1 MQKNVKRMSKVS
13 VILVFLMMFSSCV
26 KDDFY
31 EKESA
36 ANFNGA
42 SVKHYDGSQA
52 RTLISRFKQ
61 GILSSTKFSL
71 SSQEGVVYRTM
82 NEVSISEDEVME
94 VKDTL
99 GNVNYTFRVE
109 GLSQRGSGEF
119 YNIVINNRD
128 GKERAFLLKYV
139 MDPKFQTEYEA
150 GNSSIEM
157 FRGILFIA
165 SLAGNDNPCDENIV
179 VPVVPG
185 TGGGGGGGEH
195 GNGGVGVETGNGS
208 YNNGGGLA
216 YIQEVVYQLA
226 MGSSGCEPPPGGC
239 EEDDVWED
247 CACWRYVSVSPRFFR
262 VGNFP
267 VLSNTPDP
275 CDDGT
280 IGVIGVLIDKNH
292 EKNCEELNKMS
303 FDGEIKAK
311 IQELQGN
318 VGNSYESGYSFKNE
332 NGNTTSQVLNLANG
346 SFSSLDLKFEGNNTF
361 GFSHIHPDPKL
372 LIYDSFYV
380 HPMFSLDDIYKF
392 HEMISL
398 YMPGAPKNFS
408 MFFATITV
416 KTGNGYN
423 DNATYALKIDNWFAF
438 NDFWANYS
446 LLTEKKR
453 SDLRRELSEKYDDR
467 RNDDGAYSQDY
478 IEDLLMF
485 MNDKNMKGISVY
497 KANDTNL
504 SGWKKQVYNKN
515 TKKIEEIPCN

>member
-31 EKESA
+31 EKDSPAGSLNETT
-36 ANFNGA
+36 
-42 SVKHYDGSQA
+42 VKRYDGSQA

-61 GILSSTKFSL
+61 GILGSTKFSL
-71 SSQEGVVYRTM
+71 SSQEGIVYRTM

-157 FRGILFIA
+157 FKGILFIA
-165 SLAGNDNPCDENIV
+165 SLAGGDNPCDENIV

-185 TGGGGGGGEH
+185 TGGGGGGGGH

-262 VGNFP
+262 IGIFP
-267 VLSNTPDP
+267 VLSDTSDP

-280 IGVIGVLIDKNH
+280 IGTIGVLPDKNH
-292 EKNCEELNKMS
+292 ERNCSELKRLTSEETE
-303 FDGEIKAK
+303 DGEDRADK
-311 IQELQGN
+311 INSLKNKVNGETKEYGYAFQKDANGN
-318 VGNSYESGYSFKNE
+318 WLPPEAVESSNE
-332 NGNTTSQVLNLANG
+332 NPNSIDLSNYTGGNYIGAAHT
-346 SFSSLDLKFEGNNTF
+346 
-361 GFSHIHPDPKL
+361 HPDPY
-372 LIYDSFYV
+372 IMNGI
-380 HPMFSLDDIYKF
+380 PMFSPRDIQWLFNCYKL
-392 HEMISL
+392 HNNNNQ
-398 YMPGAPKNFS
+398 PKNASVYFLTLT
-408 MFFATITV
+408 AT
-416 KTGNGYN
+416 TG
-423 DNATYALKIDNWFAF
+423 TYAIKFKGEPNMNNFIASYGKMQKEILDEYRKAGATASAAKLQKILLKA
-438 NDFWANYS
+438 
-446 LLTEKKR
+446 
-453 SDLRRELSEKYDDR
+453 LRNHNIGLGLYKASPDLSEWSELTLNPEGD
-467 RNDDGAYSQDY
+467 
-478 IEDLLMF
+478 
-485 MNDKNMKGISVY
+485 
-497 KANDTNL
+497 
-504 SGWKKQVYNKN
+504 NKPLV
-515 TKKIEEIPCN
+515 TKPCN